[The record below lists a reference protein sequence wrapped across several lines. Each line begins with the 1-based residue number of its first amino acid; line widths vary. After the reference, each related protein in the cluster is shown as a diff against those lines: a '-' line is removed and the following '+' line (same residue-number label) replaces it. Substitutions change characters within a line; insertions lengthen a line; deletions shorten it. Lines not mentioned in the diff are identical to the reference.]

1 MLIPYG
7 NHYIDQRDIKVVSK
21 VLRGKFITQGPIVRK
36 FEKAVCKL
44 LGVKYAVA
52 VSSCTA
58 GLHLAV
64 KVIFKKKSKIITSP
78 VSFVSTSNSILFN
91 NLKPVFADI
100 NYGNLNI
107 DITELEK
114 ILRKTKNVR
123 AIMPVHLGGL
133 AAGSKKLYNI
143 AKKNKLFVIEDAA
156 HSFGG
161 KYEDGSMVGSCK
173 YADMTVFSFHPVKTI
188 TTGEGGLV
196 TTNSKKIYQKL
207 LLLRNHG
214 VQKEK
219 KYFVNKELAYT
230 KNSVNPWYYEMVD
243 LGYNYRINDIQC
255 ALGLSQLRKLKKFL
269 DKRLKIAK
277 FYDNKFNKIKGI
289 KLYQS
294 HVRDKS
300 SNHLYIIGINFKK
313 LGTNKNRL
321 MNYLNKNGIVTQLH
335 YIPIPMHPYYRKLK
349 YNMKKLG
356 SSQKY
361 YQEALSIPIHY
372 KLSITNLNKVV
383 KLIKKFINYP
393 FKCS

>member
-143 AKKNKLFVIEDAA
+143 AKKKQIICNRGCC
-156 HSFGG
+156 SFLWRQ
-161 KYEDGSMVGSCK
+161 V
-173 YADMTVFSFHPVKTI
+173 
-188 TTGEGGLV
+188 
-196 TTNSKKIYQKL
+196 
-207 LLLRNHG
+207 
-214 VQKEK
+214 
-219 KYFVNKELAYT
+219 
-230 KNSVNPWYYEMVD
+230 
-243 LGYNYRINDIQC
+243 
-255 ALGLSQLRKLKKFL
+255 
-269 DKRLKIAK
+269 
-277 FYDNKFNKIKGI
+277 
-289 KLYQS
+289 
-294 HVRDKS
+294 
-300 SNHLYIIGINFKK
+300 
-313 LGTNKNRL
+313 
-321 MNYLNKNGIVTQLH
+321 
-335 YIPIPMHPYYRKLK
+335 
-349 YNMKKLG
+349 
-356 SSQKY
+356 
-361 YQEALSIPIHY
+361 
-372 KLSITNLNKVV
+372 
-383 KLIKKFINYP
+383 
-393 FKCS
+393 